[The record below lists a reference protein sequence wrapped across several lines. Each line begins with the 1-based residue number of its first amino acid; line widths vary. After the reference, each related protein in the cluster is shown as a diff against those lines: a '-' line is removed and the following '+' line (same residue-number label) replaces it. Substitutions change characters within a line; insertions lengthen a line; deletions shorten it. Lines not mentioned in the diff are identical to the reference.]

1 MIKTFEGD
9 TADELWHKAAEALV
23 NGDDFLRQ
31 DSRSGLI
38 REYLHCS
45 LHLKNPR
52 QRWILSRQPS
62 INPAFAIAEV
72 VWILQGRNDAAF
84 LNYWNPKL
92 PEFSG
97 RGETYYGAYG
107 HRLRS
112 NLGFD
117 QIEAAYQALAADPTS
132 RQVVLQFWDGQKDMP
147 NLDGSPRESD
157 IPCNVVAMLKVRG
170 KKLEWLQIM
179 RSNDIFRGT
188 PHNIIQFTCLQE
200 VIAGWLELEVGSFV
214 LVADSLHMYEH
225 DFEEFYISESAPTAK
240 NTESLSLPKNEFDQ
254 VLLVMGAAMDE
265 LRFENL
271 LPSRFIE
278 LIANNNLPTSWRN
291 LLCIVAADT
300 ARRRN
305 WIKEAEAAS
314 SQCTNPALKTAWNA
328 WLERCKSRKHNRFA
342 PILKSS

>member
-9 TADELWHKAAEALV
+9 TADELWCKAAKALAS
-23 NGDDFLRQ
+23 GDDYLCQ
-31 DSRSGLI
+31 DSRSGPI

-45 LHLKNPR
+45 LHLRNPQ

-84 LNYWNPKL
+84 LNYWNPIL

-97 RGETYYGAYG
+97 RGDTYYGAYG
-107 HRLRS
+107 QRLRN

-117 QIEAAYQALAADPTS
+117 QIEGAYQALAADPNS
-132 RQVVLQFWDGQKDMP
+132 RQVVLQIWDGQKDMP
-147 NLDGSPRESD
+147 NLDGSPRGAD
-157 IPCNVVAMLKVRG
+157 IPCNVVSMLKVRG
-170 KKLEWLQIM
+170 GTLEWLQIM

-200 VIAGWLELEVGSFV
+200 IMAGWLGLEVGSFV

-225 DFEEFYISESAPTAK
+225 DSKEFYISDSPSLAK
-240 NTESLSLPKNEFDQ
+240 NTELLSLPKNEFDQ

-265 LRFENL
+265 FRNENL
-271 LPSRFIE
+271 LPKRFMG
-278 LIANNNLPTSWRN
+278 LIANDNLPTSWRN
-291 LLCIVAADT
+291 LLTIVAADT

-305 WIKEAEAAS
+305 WKEETEAAS

-328 WLERCKSRKHNRFA
+328 WLERCRSCKPSNAA
-342 PILKSS
+342 PILNAC

>member
-1 MIKTFEGD
+1 MIKIFEGD
-9 TADELWHKAAEALV
+9 TADELWRKAAEALV
-23 NGDDFLRQ
+23 SGDDSLRQ
-31 DSRSGLI
+31 ESRSGLI

-45 LHLKNPR
+45 LHLRNPR

-84 LNYWNPKL
+84 PNYWNPKL

-107 HRLRS
+107 HRLRI

-117 QIEAAYQALAADPTS
+117 QIEVAYQALAAELNS
-132 RQVVLQFWDGQKDMP
+132 RQVVLQIWDGQNDMP
-147 NLDGSPRESD
+147 NSDGSPRDPD
-157 IPCNVVAMLKVRG
+157 IPCNVVSMLKVRDG
-170 KKLEWLQIM
+170 KLEWLQIM

-200 VIAGWLELEVGSFV
+200 VMAGWLGLEVGSFV

-225 DFEEFYISESAPTAK
+225 DSKEFYISESPLSVE
-240 NTESLSLPKNEFDQ
+240 NTESLSLPRSEFDQ
-254 VLLVMGAAMDE
+254 VLLVMGNAMDE
-265 LRFENL
+265 FRSEKILPKRFM
-271 LPSRFIE
+271 E
-278 LIANNNLPTSWRN
+278 LVMNSNLPTSWRN
-291 LLCIVAADT
+291 LLCVVAADT

-305 WIKEAEAAS
+305 WENEADAAIC
-314 SQCTNPALKTAWNA
+314 QCNNPALSTAWYA
-328 WLERCKSRKHNRFA
+328 WLERCRARKSDYIA
-342 PILKSS
+342 QLS